1 MREKKYEPFSFS
13 MTQEERIKILQESE
27 KRGMAA
33 SKLVRKAVEEYLNNN
48 PTEVEHE

>member
-33 SKLVRKAVEEYLNNN
+33 SKLVRIAVEEYLNSNS
-48 PTEVEHE
+48 TEVEHE

>member
-1 MREKKYEPFSFS
+1 MHEKKYEPFSFS
-13 MTQEERIKILQESE
+13 MTQEERIRILQESE

-48 PTEVEHE
+48 SMEEKHE

>member
-1 MREKKYEPFSFS
+1 MREKKYMSVSFS

-27 KRGMAA
+27 KRGVAA

-48 PTEVEHE
+48 SMEAKHE